1 MMTIIMYTK
10 LLMIDRFEPPQFLN
24 SSPSTASWAF
34 LLLFPPAALICA
46 EEVKYGDTV
55 FPQCQEKFSGK
66 RKELPRG
73 RLNSNPRGTFG
84 NLRRQLMSFVA
95 VVLKAVTHTTFH

>member
-1 MMTIIMYTK
+1 
-10 LLMIDRFEPPQFLN
+10 MIDRFEPPQFLN
-24 SSPSTASWAF
+24 SFPSTASWAF
-34 LLLFPPAALICA
+34 LVLFPPAALICA
-46 EEVKYGDTV
+46 EEVKYGDIV
-55 FPQCQEKFSGK
+55 FPQCQETFSGK
-66 RKELPRG
+66 SKELPRG